1 MNGKKMLWMIWI
13 HITENIY
20 VYKIVLMCLYTCCL
34 IHNILMYSYWNLFI
48 LNQAFCFRTSWP
60 LLLTGQ
66 LVLPLLLFLVSLP
79 SLFISL
85 CQSSSCQSF
94 CSFGFFSHLCLYY
107 GWFCM
112 NHICGV
118 YGQCAR
124 HECGKSWLLIP
135 GQMKP
140 KTIKLV
146 FSATLLS
153 IKE

>member
-1 MNGKKMLWMIWI
+1 MNGRKMLWMIWI

-60 LLLTGQ
+60 LLLTAAPSIVLSLTSVIVHLFMSEFKLSELLFFWFIFTFVFVLW
-66 LVLPLLLFLVSLP
+66 LVLYE
-79 SLFISL
+79 
-85 CQSSSCQSF
+85 
-94 CSFGFFSHLCLYY
+94 SHLW
-107 GWFCM
+107 G
-112 NHICGV
+112 N
-118 YGQCAR
+118 GQCAR
-124 HECGKSWLLIP
+124 LECGKSWLLIP

-140 KTIKLV
+140 KTIKLT
-146 FSATLLS
+146 FASTLLS

>member
-1 MNGKKMLWMIWI
+1 MGKKMLWMIWI

-66 LVLPLLLFLVSLP
+66 LVLPLPLFLVSLP

-94 CSFGFFSHLCLYY
+94 CSSGFFFTFVFVLWLVLYESHLW
-107 GWFCM
+107 G
-112 NHICGV
+112 N
-118 YGQCAR
+118 GQCAR